1 MKSCAEVPAR
11 TLSKVITTAPARPVP
26 AKSLSLLVSVVRRNC
41 GLFGLKKLRGC
52 GSKVTAN
59 AGLPCARPICRAAPI
74 TARWP
79 RWTPSKLPIAT
90 TAPLGMVAAGVVS
103 RITVNLDGISL
114 RFWSIHGGHSAQ
126 RETRPDRGLAGRA
139 KSSGRECKA
148 HSDFTGVL
156 GEGLNALFNA
166 SVLTVTRIAGSA
178 ILKCLLSRKALGEEK
193 MAVDLSMP
201 VLVVDD
207 YSTMIRIIRNLL
219 KQLGFE
225 NIDDASDG
233 SAALNKMR
241 GKKYGLV
248 ISDWNMEPMTGYDLL
263 KEVRADPN
271 LATTPFIMI
280 TAESKTENVIAA
292 KKAGV
297 NNYIVKPFNAATL
310 KTKIEAVFPDMTMA

>member
-1 MKSCAEVPAR
+1 M
-11 TLSKVITTAPARPVP
+11 LVIQA
-26 AKSLSLLVSVVRRNC
+26 
-41 GLFGLKKLRGC
+41 
-52 GSKVTAN
+52 
-59 AGLPCARPICRAAPI
+59 
-74 TARWP
+74 
-79 RWTPSKLPIAT
+79 
-90 TAPLGMVAAGVVS
+90 
-103 RITVNLDGISL
+103 
-114 RFWSIHGGHSAQ
+114 
-126 RETRPDRGLAGRA
+126 DRGDVALAGELMIFARCV
-139 KSSGRECKA
+139 SCG
-148 HSDFTGVL
+148 
-156 GEGLNALFNA
+156 
-166 SVLTVTRIAGSA
+166 GS
-178 ILKCLLSRKALGEEK
+178 K
-193 MAVDLSMP
+193 MAVDLSMS

-207 YSTMIRIIRNLL
+207 YNTMIRIIRNLL

-263 KEVRADPN
+263 REVRADPN

-310 KTKIEAVFPDMTMA
+310 KTKIDAVFPDTVGA